1 MWHSRGRHCPQILV
15 LDSGEADRPTWLTV
29 DLLRQIRRKRQLWKK
44 LRTSLSGENERAYR
58 EEEKSL
64 NKKIRLAKSNMEK
77 NIAQNT
83 DNSKKFHTNI
93 RSRTKSKSG
102 VGPLK
107 VGDRTVTE
115 EQEMAETL
123 NGYFSSVFNKRM
135 MDKSPRQS

>member
-1 MWHSRGRHCPQILV
+1 M
-15 LDSGEADRPTWLTV
+15 
-29 DLLRQIRRKRQLWKK
+29 RQIRRKRQLWKK